1 MVSET
6 LVDWLKHAFIT
17 KFNHIR
23 PSVYE
28 RYKDVLCRDLA
39 SGSRLGARK
48 HSYVDQSPV
57 VARRLGFASLPLAV
71 LTILIGTQAAML
83 LASAASPSS
92 ASALRDPSVGAIW
105 GPDFSLNF
113 EWWTVEGWRELFI
126 SRLDWELISHWA
138 KWGII
143 GFTFWMWYDFTCFYS
158 SVCLYVSPS
167 FVLIKVIMGVYLVSY
182 ATRRRAGMEAREA
195 EDVVNDYG
203 RDPIGEGQE
212 ERVSHIFTL
221 PITDPQHALCSAHR
235 STTGSLK
242 TFCTMRGTTRH

>member
-1 MVSET
+1 MQPVLMVMLSET

-71 LTILIGTQAAML
+71 LTILIGTQAVML
-83 LASAASPSS
+83 LASAASPPS
-92 ASALRDPSVGAIW
+92 ASALPKHSMSAIW
-105 GPDFSLNF
+105 GLVLSLNF
-113 EWWTVEGWRELFI
+113 EWWTVEGWQELLA
-126 SRLDWELISHWA
+126 SHLDWELASHWA

-143 GFTFWMWYDFTCFYS
+143 GFTFWMWYDLCCTHSFI
-158 SVCLYVSPS
+158 CL
-167 FVLIKVIMGVYLVSY
+167 
-182 ATRRRAGMEAREA
+182 
-195 EDVVNDYG
+195 
-203 RDPIGEGQE
+203 
-212 ERVSHIFTL
+212 
-221 PITDPQHALCSAHR
+221 
-235 STTGSLK
+235 
-242 TFCTMRGTTRH
+242 